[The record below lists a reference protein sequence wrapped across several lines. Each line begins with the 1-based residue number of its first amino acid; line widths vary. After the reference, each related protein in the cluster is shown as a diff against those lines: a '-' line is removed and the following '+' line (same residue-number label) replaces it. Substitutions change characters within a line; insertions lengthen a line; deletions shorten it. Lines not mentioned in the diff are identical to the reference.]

1 MCSKVMSLIFDEST
15 DRGDKQNL
23 LICVGYIKI
32 GSYTTS
38 FLAMPELQ
46 ATSAEPIAKA
56 IEDELQKFGITASKV
71 KRATRCSA
79 RAFPAICF
87 KARL

>member
-1 MCSKVMSLIFDEST
+1 MFDEST

-23 LICVGYIKI
+23 LICVVYII
-32 GSYTTS
+32 DGSYTTS

-56 IEDELQKFGITASKV
+56 IEDELQKFGVPASKV
-71 KRATRCSA
+71 RRATRCSQHS
-79 RAFPAICF
+79 FPCH
-87 KARL
+87 LLQGSL